1 MNRYDYTTEEPV
13 ESSDMQNMINGTLAI
28 KAHATRIKVL
38 TVGRQ
43 HDEVMSQ
50 KTSST
55 HHTSLQCQ

>member
-43 HDEVMSQ
+43 HDEVMS
-50 KTSST
+50 
-55 HHTSLQCQ
+55 